1 MFTQQ
6 EGVFMVREHNL
17 TRAIALLPDA
27 LKGEFA
33 LRLIGASSDSSMG
46 KDEHSDIWSTP
57 INPEQ
62 ARELIQKVDKATVEV
77 IRQAL
82 MNEKDG
88 VAVIDWSIAKEI
100 TGVENWVQF
109 ARGRLGGLHRSLS
122 SIVGQPK
129 SALIWEG
136 EGWVEDDE
144 GDYSSGTLAIDGPA
158 VRSLK
163 IALGL

>member
-1 MFTQQ
+1 MNLQHGTEIMFSEQ
-6 EGVFMVREHNL
+6 NL
-17 TRAIALLPDA
+17 RKAMELLPDA
-27 LKGEFA
+27 VKGEFA
-33 LRLIGASSDSSMG
+33 LRLIGASSGAGIGEGD
-46 KDEHSDIWSTP
+46 HSETWSTP

-82 MNEKDG
+82 VNEKDG
-88 VAVIDWSIAKEI
+88 VAVIDWSVAKNI
-100 TGVENWVQF
+100 TGVTNWTQF

-136 EGWVEDDE
+136 EGWVEDEE

>member
-1 MFTQQ
+1 M
-6 EGVFMVREHNL
+6 
-17 TRAIALLPDA
+17 ALLPDS

-33 LRLIGASSDSSMG
+33 LRLIGASSDMSTT
-46 KDEHSDIWSTP
+46 DEEHAETWSSTP
-57 INPEQ
+57 ITSEQ

-82 MNEKDG
+82 LNEKDG
-88 VAVIDWSIAKEI
+88 VAVIDWSVAKKL

-122 SIVGQPK
+122 SIIGQPR
-129 SALIWEG
+129 STLIWEG
-136 EGWVEDDE
+136 EGWVEDEE

-163 IALGL
+163 IALSI